1 MLLASASAR
10 IFSAGTSVSAQ
21 EALPKPSAVVKPQ
34 TFVSIEP
41 VPRGK
46 TFDIAVVV
54 EIARGFHMNSHK
66 PTDPYL
72 IATTLTPQVS
82 AGFDLVDTIYPDGR
96 DEKFAFSPNKP
107 LNVYTGRVTLRLKLA
122 AHSDAPLGVT
132 TVPLTLRYQACND
145 TTCLQPVKIPV
156 DAKFEV
162 AQAGAKSQPTHAEIF
177 AAK

>member
-1 MLLASASAR
+1 M
-10 IFSAGTSVSAQ
+10 IYSAGTSLSAQ

-46 TFDIAVVV
+46 TFAIAVVV

-72 IATTLTPQVS
+72 IATTLTPQVP

-96 DEKFAFSPNKP
+96 DEKFAFSPDKP
-107 LNVYTGRVTLRLKLA
+107 LNVYTGKVTLRLKVA
-122 AHSDAPLGVT
+122 AHADAPLGAT
-132 TVPLTLRYQACND
+132 TIPLTLRYQACND
-145 TTCLQPVKIPV
+145 TTCLQPVRIPV

-162 AQAGAKSQPTHAEIF
+162 APAGAKSQPTHAEIF
-177 AAK
+177 TAK